1 MFPPSSADGFLP
13 LFDPPVPVGKLVSR
27 FPSAWEGVFD
37 GAYSRGEFEALLE
50 RVEEAYRA
58 GDVCPPAD
66 LVFRAL
72 ECVRPAE
79 VRVAIVGQDPYP
91 TPGNADGLAFS
102 VSRAARL
109 PGSLRTL
116 YRELERSVDGWRCP
130 PHGSLDRWSRQGVLL
145 LNTVLTTRA
154 GDPMSHGGLGW
165 QAFTRAVLRHVQ
177 RAAPFVVF
185 MLWGQKAIQ
194 AVGPVVDE
202 GRHLVLRSSH
212 PSPLSEN
219 RAVKG
224 QGFVGND
231 HFAEANRQLV
241 KRGLAPVE
249 WSLA

>member
-1 MFPPSSADGFLP
+1 MTAVRLAA
-13 LFDPPVPVGKLVSR
+13 R
-27 FPSAWEGVFD
+27 FPSSWEGVFD
-37 GAYSRGEFEALLE
+37 DAYPRHEFDALLG
-50 RVEEAYRA
+50 RVEEAYLT
-58 GDVCPPAD
+58 GDVCPPAS
-66 LVFRAL
+66 LLFRAL
-72 ECVRPAE
+72 ESVRPAD

-102 VSRAARL
+102 VSRSARL

-116 YRELERSVDGWRCP
+116 YRELERSVQGWRCP
-130 PHGSLDRWSRQGVLL
+130 PHGSLERWSEQGVLL

-177 RAAPFVVF
+177 RASPFVVF
-185 MLWGQKAIQ
+185 MLWGQKALQ
-194 AVGPVVDE
+194 SVGPVVDE

-219 RAVKG
+219 RAIKG

-231 HFAEANRQLV
+231 HFTEANRQLV
-241 KRGLAPVE
+241 KRGLAPIE
-249 WSLA
+249 WSLV